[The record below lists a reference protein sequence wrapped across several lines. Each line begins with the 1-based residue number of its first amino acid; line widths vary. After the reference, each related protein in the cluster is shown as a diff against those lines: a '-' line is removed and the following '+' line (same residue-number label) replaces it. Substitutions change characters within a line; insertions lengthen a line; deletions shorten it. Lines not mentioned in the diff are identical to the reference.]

1 MMPKESLVSV
11 IITTRN
17 RKRDILE
24 CLDTLYKQSYKNL
37 EIILADNNS
46 EDDTLQS
53 VSERFPDVNIVVAKR
68 NLGIAG
74 GRNLAQREAK
84 GYYYFYLDSD
94 TILHEDCIKE
104 LVNFLSEHKDVGMV
118 VPKMYYF
125 DYPDH
130 IWFAGSTIDLFT
142 SRTINFGTNEK
153 DVGQYDE
160 PRECA
165 HGPTAFMVTKEV
177 VDIVRGHDET
187 YFMTYADAD
196 FAVRTKKAGFKIFC
210 VPSAKL
216 WHRLNMEEN
225 RSGIRALGYNL
236 PLRAYYFSRNRVL
249 FMKKNSSAAIFA
261 FFLLFI
267 FPLFTIYYTLKII
280 QYKGKFIYLKNHLI
294 GSWDGL
300 KYALFNHLDNTRFN

>member
-1 MMPKESLVSV
+1 MENHKIVSV

-46 EDDTLQS
+46 EDDTVQS

-74 GRNLAQREAK
+74 GRNLAQKKAS

-94 TILHEDCIKE
+94 TILHEDCIEE

-125 DYPDH
+125 DNPDY

-142 SRTINFGTNEK
+142 SRTINFGANEK
-153 DVGQYDE
+153 DIGQYDK

-165 HGPTAFMVTKEV
+165 HGPTAFMVKKEV
-177 VDIVRGHDET
+177 ADIVREHDET
-187 YFMTYADAD
+187 YVMTYADAD

-210 VPSAKL
+210 VPTAKL
-216 WHRLNMEEN
+216 WHRLKMEDN

-249 FMKKNSSAAIFA
+249 FMKKNSSTAIFI

-267 FPLFTIYYTLKII
+267 FPIFTIYYTLKII
-280 QYKGKFIYLKNHLI
+280 QYKGKFIHLKNYLI

>member
-1 MMPKESLVSV
+1 MENHKIVSV

-46 EDDTLQS
+46 EDDTVKS
-53 VSERFPDVNIVVAKR
+53 VRERFPDVRIIEAKR

-84 GYYYFYLDSD
+84 GQYYFYLDSD
-94 TILHEDCIKE
+94 TILHEDCIGE
-104 LVNFLSEHKDVGMV
+104 LVNFLTEHKDVGMV

-125 DYPDH
+125 DCPDY
-130 IWFAGSTIDLFT
+130 IWFAGSTIDLIT
-142 SRTINFGTNEK
+142 SRTVNVGANER
-153 DVGQYDE
+153 DSGQYDK
-160 PRECA
+160 PTECA

-177 VDIVRGHDET
+177 VDVVKEHDES

-196 FAVRTKKAGFKIFC
+196 FAVRTKKAKFNIYYI
-210 VPSAKL
+210 PSAKL

-225 RSGIRALGYNL
+225 KNGIRALGYNT
-236 PLRAYYFSRNRVL
+236 PLRAYYFSRNRVI
-249 FMKKNSSAAIFA
+249 FMKKNSSAAMFVL
-261 FFLLFI
+261 FLLLI

-280 QYKGKFIYLKNHLI
+280 QYKGKFVHLKNHII

-300 KYALFNHLDNTRFN
+300 KYALFNVLDNTRFV